1 MGRNRKTRE
10 RIPKMFLFLIVSAII
25 IGLIV
30 FAVALAG
37 AFGAAFTIV
46 FSDIIVCIGIF
57 ALIGY
62 YLIHRK
68 KN

>member
-1 MGRNRKTRE
+1 
-10 RIPKMFLFLIVSAII
+10 MFLFLIVSAII

-46 FSDIIVCIGIF
+46 FSDIIVCVGIF